1 MTVLV
6 PLSPALAGIHRS
18 DRWEVRVGVA
28 QALAAADPRL
38 ALTPLTAAAADPHAD
53 VRKAAVIGLSS
64 WGDQPAAER
73 ALRTALEDPDADV
86 RAHARHGLAAV
97 PAG

>member
-1 MTVLV
+1 VHDQ
-6 PLSPALAGIHRS
+6 A
-18 DRWEVRVGVA
+18 WEVRVGAA
-28 QALAAADPRL
+28 QALAAANPRP
-38 ALTPLTAAAADPHAD
+38 ALTPLTIAAADPHAD

-64 WGDQPAAER
+64 WAHQPAAER
-73 ALRTALEDPDADV
+73 ALRAALEDV